1 MYYFI
6 PAWYGQGVEF
16 WQPDMTPWYNRR
28 KKIDFDDNMYECL
41 LDIYKY
47 FNTDVIS
54 QKYKDEI
61 KDFSNEMNLYL

>member
-1 MYYFI
+1 MVFK
-6 PAWYGQGVEF
+6 AVSE
-16 WQPDMTPWYNRR
+16 
-28 KKIDFDDNMYECL
+28 KIDFDDNMYECL